1 MLRNGDL
8 LPPAEDTYDPNADLA
23 AHSKSHKRPIEE
35 KETYLNAEQLKELQ
49 RVQRERSQVCPTIPV
64 GCSPIEL
71 TGCVSVR
78 SLPGWKDEVDRNGH
92 QAELWSPN
100 GRK

>member
-1 MLRNGDL
+1 MDVYERRMNMLRNGDL

-49 RVQRERSQVCPTIPV
+49 RVQRERSQVCPAIFV
-64 GCSPIEL
+64 G
-71 TGCVSVR
+71 
-78 SLPGWKDEVDRNGH
+78 
-92 QAELWSPN
+92 
-100 GRK
+100 